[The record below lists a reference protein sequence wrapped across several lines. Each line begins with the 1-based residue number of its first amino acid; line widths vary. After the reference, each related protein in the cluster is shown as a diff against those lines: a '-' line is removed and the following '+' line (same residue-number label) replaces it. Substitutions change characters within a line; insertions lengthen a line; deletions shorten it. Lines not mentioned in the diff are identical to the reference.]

1 MRPTRP
7 VEQER
12 EDTTDQLVLM
22 FLEKYMKHWKH
33 FQCKVIKR
41 DRKNYLEWKKNGCK
55 TTKKKINKA
64 RPI

>member
-41 DRKNYLEWKKNGCK
+41 DRKKLFRMKKKWMQNNEKKN
-55 TTKKKINKA
+55 
-64 RPI
+64 